1 MNRNQVIEE
10 LKMNH
15 PAGTAMVEVSE
26 EELTR
31 VYGGGDVQP
40 ETTTACLYT
49 GGVVIGVT
57 LSLWKCQ
64 RSIVIKERWSLNE
77 PRSSN

>member
-1 MNRNQVIEE
+1 MNRNQIVEE

-31 VYGGGDVQP
+31 VYGGSDVQP
-40 ETTTACLYT
+40 ETNTVITPLTILTLY
-49 GGVVIGVT
+49 VP
-57 LSLWKCQ
+57 SK
-64 RSIVIKERWSLNE
+64 LNC
-77 PRSSN
+77 

>member
-31 VYGGGDVQP
+31 VYGSGDVQP
-40 ETTTACLYT
+40 ETSPFCVTAGLI
-49 GGVVIGVT
+49 GGYYLFKAI
-57 LSLWKCQ
+57 C
-64 RSIVIKERWSLNE
+64 
-77 PRSSN
+77 

>member
-1 MNRNQVIEE
+1 MSRDQVIEE
-10 LKMNH
+10 SKVNH

-40 ETTTACLYT
+40 
-49 GGVVIGVT
+49 
-57 LSLWKCQ
+57 
-64 RSIVIKERWSLNE
+64 
-77 PRSSN
+77 

>member
-26 EELTR
+26 EELAR

-40 ETTTACLYT
+40 ETTPACAI
-49 GGVVIGVT
+49 GGGIT
-57 LSLWKCQ
+57 LGIALSKLLC
-64 RSIVIKERWSLNE
+64 
-77 PRSSN
+77 

>member
-10 LKMNH
+10 LKVNH
-15 PAGTAMVEVSE
+15 PAGTAMVEVSQ

-40 ETTTACLYT
+40 ETNPVVTPLTILTLY
-49 GGVVIGVT
+49 VP
-57 LSLWKCQ
+57 SK
-64 RSIVIKERWSLNE
+64 LNC
-77 PRSSN
+77 

>member
-1 MNRNQVIEE
+1 MNRNQIVEE

-31 VYGGGDVQP
+31 VYGGSDVQS
-40 ETTTACLYT
+40 ETNTVITPLTILTLY
-49 GGVVIGVT
+49 VP
-57 LSLWKCQ
+57 SK
-64 RSIVIKERWSLNE
+64 LNC
-77 PRSSN
+77 

>member
-40 ETTTACLYT
+40 ETSPLCVTAGLI
-49 GGVVIGVT
+49 GGYY
-57 LSLWKCQ
+57 LSKAIC
-64 RSIVIKERWSLNE
+64 
-77 PRSSN
+77 

>member
-40 ETTTACLYT
+40 ETSPLCVA
-49 GGVVIGVT
+49 GGIIIG
-57 LSLWKCQ
+57 
-64 RSIVIKERWSLNE
+64 IKISKAVC
-77 PRSSN
+77 

>member
-1 MNRNQVIEE
+1 MQVHLHRLEVNSMNRNQVIEE

-15 PAGTAMVEVSE
+15 PAGATMVEVSE
-26 EELTR
+26 DELSR

-40 ETTTACLYT
+40 ETTPACLVT

-57 LSLWKCQ
+57 LSIWRC
-64 RSIVIKERWSLNE
+64 
-77 PRSSN
+77 